1 MLPESLEIVAEESFL
16 DHLSL
21 IILHQELH
29 DFISVA
35 HAESLRLLQRMHEV
49 EVEGL
54 TRISDESV
62 GYWVV
67 LVMESQTPWC
77 LFTFALEADSRVE
90 LHSNWKIPLQ
100 SFLVVFEPHL
110 LVVVDAVLG
119 CVLIEQRLD
128 IHQNVKQ
135 IVFPRRHDLQGI

>member
-67 LVMESQTPWC
+67 LVMESQTPWR
-77 LFTFALEADSRVE
+77 LFTFAFEADSRVE
-90 LHSNWKIPLQ
+90 LHSNWKIPFQ